1 MNSKKLKENN
11 KGILEEN
18 NKSKNLLV
26 TFGGINS
33 GLSMPVFEFYNSI
46 KEIHCDKIFIRD
58 LFQAWYQFGCDS
70 EFDSKQKILEYL
82 KSKIDYGNYEKICFC
97 GNSMGGFASI
107 YFGTMLNVK
116 SIIAFSPQTFINKFN
131 RLIYFDFRWRKH
143 ISKIHSSDKK
153 FAKTN
158 LDLKSHL
165 KSSNNYLSDIDIYYD
180 GSVRLDKIHASRLN
194 RIRGVRLINLAGG
207 HAVVKKLRDKNRL
220 TPIFQSKLN

>member
-82 KSKIDYGNYEKICFC
+82 KNKIE
-97 GNSMGGFASI
+97 
-107 YFGTMLNVK
+107 
-116 SIIAFSPQTFINKFN
+116 
-131 RLIYFDFRWRKH
+131 
-143 ISKIHSSDKK
+143 
-153 FAKTN
+153 
-158 LDLKSHL
+158 
-165 KSSNNYLSDIDIYYD
+165 
-180 GSVRLDKIHASRLN
+180 
-194 RIRGVRLINLAGG
+194 
-207 HAVVKKLRDKNRL
+207 
-220 TPIFQSKLN
+220 